1 MEMFNL
7 VNISLSNMFIVGQHL
22 KISSFKQPPCTLLKN
37 NILFYYM
44 SSQAILEA
52 KYIKW
57 KTNLVDILLSHQSQ
71 KHREESSWWE

>member
-1 MEMFNL
+1 MEIFNL
-7 VNISLSNMFIVGQHL
+7 VNISLSSMFIVGQHL
-22 KISSFKQPPCTLLKN
+22 KISSFKQPPCNLLKN
-37 NILFYYM
+37 NILFYYT